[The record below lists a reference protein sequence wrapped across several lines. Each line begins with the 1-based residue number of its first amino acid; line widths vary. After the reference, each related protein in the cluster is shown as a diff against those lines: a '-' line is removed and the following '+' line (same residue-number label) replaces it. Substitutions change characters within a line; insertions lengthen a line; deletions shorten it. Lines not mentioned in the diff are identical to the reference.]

1 MKLARIGNQSFFENL
16 SIKSLNRPEHHLV
29 ITKPLIG
36 IWFCFGTEW
45 LAKLNTDWHSRL
57 VGQKDQEFTFSGKL
71 LDEDNI
77 TSELIRKIPTKY
89 NGELIALDFDKIKN
103 LGFDGV
109 ICRNPTKRFFKDW
122 DVPSIVIWSSM
133 DKLKLIQE
141 KDIPYPTDHV
151 IDQLRSEFY
160 DVLVDLSSCD
170 YDDDLYNKYDD
181 ISTTMIKKTIPDLFN
196 KFPEYANSFSFFSKL
211 EKNTNVDQELILLN
225 FKYDN
230 YTMIKYFIQKELA
243 VINYMFSISI
253 IIEDSSFELI
263 KGSRSINIANLNQE
277 IIDTELNYI
286 TKICKDEEL

>member
-45 LAKLNTDWHSRL
+45 SAKLNTDWHSRL
-57 VGQKDQEFTFSGKL
+57 VGQKDQEFTFSGNL

-122 DVPSIVIWSSM
+122 DVPSIVIWSAM

-141 KDIPYPTDHV
+141 KEIPYPADYA

-160 DVLVDLSSCD
+160 DVLVDLSSFD
-170 YDDDLYNKYDD
+170 YDDKLYNKYDD

-196 KFPEYANSFSFFSKL
+196 KFTEYANSFSFFSKL
-211 EKNTNVDQELILLN
+211 EKNTNVDQELVHLN

-253 IIEDSSFELI
+253 IIEDSSFELF

-286 TKICKDEEL
+286 TKIFKDEEL